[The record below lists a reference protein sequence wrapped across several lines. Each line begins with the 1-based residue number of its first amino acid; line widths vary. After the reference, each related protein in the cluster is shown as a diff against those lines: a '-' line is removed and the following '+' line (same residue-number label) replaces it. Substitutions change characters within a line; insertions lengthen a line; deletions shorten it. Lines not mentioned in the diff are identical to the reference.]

1 MVTFEQVIKVSKYL
15 PVLGFWRGRRGRGGL
30 WDDGMVW
37 SEGLISK
44 QILGTYK
51 ELSRGGR

>member
-44 QILGTYK
+44 QILGSYK